1 MNSPF
6 SDLNTL
12 YLSLQISILALFLIA
27 IYRASRI
34 SRPRAFELVSA
45 FIFGLLLEEGDILT
59 FRTYH
64 YDSHWLLLD
73 QVPPAIALCWALIVA
88 SAMNF
93 SDALGIDE
101 RIAPFTDAFWAILL
115 DLSLDAVAIRL
126 GFWTWTST
134 PLTGGWF
141 GVPWG
146 NFYAWL
152 GVAASFSF
160 FTRWVRRRITARGP
174 KQSLWQ
180 GIVPIV
186 AYGGLLL
193 SIVPYSILNNLY
205 FRAAKLEWILFAVP
219 LVAIALVTLWAMT
232 RQVPARESPDRYLAI
247 VRYLIHA
254 YFLWAVVAAGI
265 AAQLPVLLYVSL
277 AMVALE
283 TLIVWYVSRAHKQR
297 AVAIA

>member
-1 MNSPF
+1 MTNVF

-12 YLSLQISILALFLIA
+12 YLTLQLSILALFLIA
-27 IYRASRI
+27 IYRASRL
-34 SRPRAFELVSA
+34 SRPRAFELVTA
-45 FIFGLLLEEGDILT
+45 LVFGLLLEEGDILT

-64 YDSHWLLLD
+64 YDPHWFLLD
-73 QVPPAIALCWALIVA
+73 QVPPAIALCWALIIA

-101 RIAPFTDAFWAILL
+101 RIAPLADALWAILL

-126 GFWTWTST
+126 GFWTWTTT

-146 NFYAWL
+146 NFYSWL

-160 FTRWVRRRITARGP
+160 FTRWVRRRIASRGAR
-174 KQSLWQ
+174 QSLWQ

-186 AYGGLLL
+186 AYGGLLF
-193 SIVPYSILNNLY
+193 SIVPYAVLNNLY
-205 FRAAKLEWILFAVP
+205 FRRAGVEWTLFVAP
-219 LVAIALVTLWAMT
+219 LGAIALVTLWAMT
-232 RQVPARESPDRYLAI
+232 RFAPARESPDTFLTV

-254 YFLWAVVAAGI
+254 YFLWAVIAAGI
-265 AAQLPVLLYVSL
+265 AAQLPILLYVSL

-283 TLIVWYVSRAHKQR
+283 TIIVWYVTRASKGR
-297 AVAIA
+297 AIALA

>member
-1 MNSPF
+1 MP

-27 IYRASRI
+27 IYRASRV
-34 SRPRAFELVSA
+34 SRLRAFELLTA
-45 FIFGLLLEEGDILT
+45 FVFGLLLEEGDILT
-59 FRTYH
+59 FKTYH
-64 YDSHWLLLD
+64 YDPHWFLLD
-73 QVPPAIALCWALIVA
+73 QVPPAIALCWALIIA

-101 RIAPFTDAFWAILL
+101 RIAPFADALWAILL

-126 GFWTWTST
+126 GFWTWTTT
-134 PLTGGWF
+134 PINAGWF

-160 FTRWVRRRITARGP
+160 FTRWVRRRTALLGP

-180 GIVPIV
+180 AVVPLV

-193 SIVPYSILNNLY
+193 SIFPYAMLNNFY
-205 FRAAKLEWILFAVP
+205 FRRAGLEWILFAVP
-219 LVAIALVTLWAMT
+219 LGVIALITLWAMT
-232 RQVPARESPDRYLAI
+232 RHVPARESPDKYLAI

-254 YFLWAVVAAGI
+254 YFLWAVIAAGI

-283 TLIVWYVSRAHKQR
+283 TMIVWYVSRAHKQR
-297 AVAIA
+297 AVALT

>member
-1 MNSPF
+1 MP
-6 SDLNTL
+6 SDLNII
-12 YLSLQISILALFLIA
+12 YLSLQISILVLFLIA
-27 IYRASRI
+27 IYRAARS
-34 SRPRAFELVSA
+34 SRPRAVELLTA

-59 FRTYH
+59 FKTYH
-64 YDSHWLLLD
+64 YDPHWFLLD
-73 QVPPAIALCWALIVA
+73 QVPPAIALCWALIIA

-101 RIAPFTDAFWAILL
+101 RLAPFADALWAILL

-126 GFWTWTST
+126 GFWTWTTT
-134 PLTGGWF
+134 PINAGWF

-160 FTRWVRRRITARGP
+160 FTRWVRRRVAARGP

-180 GIVPIV
+180 AVVPIV

-193 SIVPYSILNNLY
+193 SIFPYAMLNNFY
-205 FRAAKLEWILFAVP
+205 FRRAGLEWILFVVP
-219 LVAIALVTLWAMT
+219 LAVIALITLWAMT
-232 RQVPARESPDRYLAI
+232 RSAPARESPDKYLAI
-247 VRYLIHA
+247 VRYMIHA

-265 AAQLPVLLYVSL
+265 ASQLPVLLYVSL
-277 AMVALE
+277 AMIALE
-283 TLIVWYVSRAHKQR
+283 TAIVWYVTRVHKER